1 MTYRVS
7 VFFYLYKV
15 ALRFEVGN
23 YLFSCL
29 IAVKSGVFAAFFG
42 YFALAVDNEYRIK
55 IMTSA
60 DFKVVGVVCGSYLN
74 RACAEALFNVFVRY
88 YGYFSAYKRENKLF
102 ADFVF
107 IAFVI
112 WIYRNGSVAEKC
124 FWTCCCDDYF
134 TASVGIRI
142 TDVPECALFIAVFN
156 FCIGKC
162 GFATRA
168 DIAYT
173 ESSVNEPVVV
183 ERNEYLLY
191 CGGKIF
197 VHSKTF
203 SCPVTGRAECFELR
217 NYTIAVFMLP
227 FPNVINEFFSA
238 EIIAGKS
245 FFLAKHFLN
254 LYLCCYSGVIR
265 SGNPESAETL
275 HSFISYYR
283 ILHRFVECMSHM
295 ELPSNVR
302 RRDNDSEVLFVFV
315 G

>member
-7 VFFYLYKV
+7 VFFYLCKV

-134 TASVGIRI
+134 TAS
-142 TDVPECALFIAVFN
+142 T
-156 FCIGKC
+156 IGYLMCQKNPSC
-162 GFATRA
+162 
-168 DIAYT
+168 
-173 ESSVNEPVVV
+173 SS
-183 ERNEYLLY
+183 
-191 CGGKIF
+191 C
-197 VHSKTF
+197 ST
-203 SCPVTGRAECFELR
+203 
-217 NYTIAVFMLP
+217 
-227 FPNVINEFFSA
+227 SA
-238 EIIAGKS
+238 S
-245 FFLAKHFLN
+245 
-254 LYLCCYSGVIR
+254 
-265 SGNPESAETL
+265 ESAV
-275 HSFISYYR
+275 SQR
-283 ILHRFVECMSHM
+283 GQILLIRNP
-295 ELPSNVR
+295 L
-302 RRDNDSEVLFVFV
+302 
-315 G
+315 